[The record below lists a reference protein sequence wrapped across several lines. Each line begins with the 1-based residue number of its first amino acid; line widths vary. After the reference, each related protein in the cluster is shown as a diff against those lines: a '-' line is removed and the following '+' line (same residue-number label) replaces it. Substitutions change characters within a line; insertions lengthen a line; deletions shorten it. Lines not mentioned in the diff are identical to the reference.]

1 MIILVGA
8 SATGKSVIAK
18 QLFDKYNIKKVIT
31 YTTRPMRDGEIND
44 VDYHF
49 IDKEDFIN
57 KMDNNYFIETAMY
70 NNNYYGTAYEDI
82 SRDKVLIVEP
92 NGANVYYEKL
102 KDKVII
108 FYLQASE
115 SERKKRM
122 EIRGD
127 SIDNINKRLKSDV
140 EYFDFNK
147 FKHIDLVINTENKS
161 IENISDII
169 MEYYRKIFQ

>member
-31 YTTRPMRDGEIND
+31 YTTRPMREGEIND

-169 MEYYRKIFQ
+169 MEYYRKLFQ

>member
-8 SATGKSVIAK
+8 SATGKSVVAK
-18 QLFDKYNIKKVIT
+18 QLYDKYNIKKVVT
-31 YTTRPMRDGEIND
+31 YTTREMRVGEVNN

-49 IDKEDFIN
+49 IDKDDFIN
-57 KMDNNYFIETAMY
+57 KMNNDYFIETANY

-82 SRDKVLIVEP
+82 SKDKVLIVEP

-108 FYLQASE
+108 FYLQASDE
-115 SERKKRM
+115 ERRKRM

-127 SIDNINKRLKSDV
+127 SEESIRKRLKSDI
-140 EYFDFNK
+140 EYFGFNK
-147 FKHIDLVINTENKS
+147 FNHIDLVIHTENKT
-161 IENISDII
+161 IEEVADII
-169 MEYYRKIFQ
+169 MDYYKKNLK

>member
-31 YTTRPMRDGEIND
+31 YTTRPMREGEIND

-49 IDKEDFIN
+49 INKEDFIN
-57 KMDNNYFIETAMY
+57 KMNNEYFIETAMY

-82 SRDKVLIVEP
+82 SKDKVLIVEP

-115 SERKKRM
+115 SERKKIM

-127 SIDNINKRLKSDV
+127 SIENINKRLKSDV

-161 IENISDII
+161 IEDISDII
-169 MEYYRKIFQ
+169 MEYYRKIFK

>member
-1 MIILVGA
+1 
-8 SATGKSVIAK
+8 
-18 QLFDKYNIKKVIT
+18 
-31 YTTRPMRDGEIND
+31 
-44 VDYHF
+44 
-49 IDKEDFIN
+49 
-57 KMDNNYFIETAMY
+57 MY

-82 SRDKVLIVEP
+82 SKDKVLIVEP

-108 FYLQASE
+108 FYLQASD
-115 SERKKRM
+115 SERKHRM

-127 SIDNINKRLKSDV
+127 SIESINKRLMSDV

-161 IENISDII
+161 IEDISDII

>member
-31 YTTRPMRDGEIND
+31 YTTRPMREGEIND

-49 IDKEDFIN
+49 INKEDFIN
-57 KMDNNYFIETAMY
+57 KMNNEYFIETAMY

-82 SRDKVLIVEP
+82 SKDKVLIVEP

-115 SERKKRM
+115 LERKKRM
-122 EIRGD
+122 E
-127 SIDNINKRLKSDV
+127 
-140 EYFDFNK
+140 
-147 FKHIDLVINTENKS
+147 
-161 IENISDII
+161 
-169 MEYYRKIFQ
+169 KIVL

>member
-31 YTTRPMRDGEIND
+31 YTTRPMREGEIND

-49 IDKEDFIN
+49 INKEDFIN
-57 KMDNNYFIETAMY
+57 KMNNEYFIETAMY

-82 SRDKVLIVEP
+82 SKDKVLIVEP

-115 SERKKRM
+115 LERKKRM

-127 SIDNINKRLKSDV
+127 SIENINKRLKSDV

-161 IENISDII
+161 IEEISDII
-169 MEYYRKIFQ
+169 IEYYRKIFK